1 VTVTNTETN
10 VAATTVTDGRGGYQ
24 IRYLA
29 AGTYDVQAQLE
40 GLQTV
45 VRKGIDVRVGS
56 TAAIDFKMDAG
67 AVSEVVTV
75 TASAP
80 IIDTTSGI
88 TGAVIDS
95 NQIQQLPLGDGT
107 AYMLTRLAP
116 GGPFDE
122 EQSLPPEIRAN
133 LEAAY
138 GLDQPVYVQFGRYV
152 QGLLH
157 GDFGPSFKFRD
168 FTVSELIADGLPV
181 SLAIGFAA
189 LLLALA
195 IGIPAGILAALTR
208 GGLADRLVMTLAV
221 AGISVPVF
229 VIAPLL
235 MLVFGIWLRWL
246 PVAGWVP
253 GRPADLILPVV
264 TLALPVIAYVARLT
278 RGSLLE
284 TLRATWIRAARARG
298 LPERTI
304 ILRHALPAALLPVVS
319 YFGPAAAAVLAGSLV
334 VETLF
339 GLPGMGRHLVQ
350 GALNRD
356 YTLVMGM
363 VIVYAALMIL
373 LNLLAD
379 LVYAW
384 LDPRIHLERRS

>member
-1 VTVTNTETN
+1 MSTLAFILRRLLTALPTLALI
-10 VAATTVTDGRGGYQ
+10 VAMSF
-24 IRYLA
+24 L
-29 AGTYDVQAQLE
+29 
-40 GLQTV
+40 
-45 VRKGIDVRVGS
+45 
-56 TAAIDFKMDAG
+56 
-67 AVSEVVTV
+67 
-75 TASAP
+75 
-80 IIDTTSGI
+80 
-88 TGAVIDS
+88 
-95 NQIQQLPLGDGT
+95 
-107 AYMLTRLAP
+107 LTRLAP

-122 EQSLPPEIRAN
+122 EQALAPEIRAN

-138 GLDQPVYVQFGRYV
+138 GLDQPIYVQFGRYAG
-152 QGLLH
+152 GLLR

-168 FTVSELIADGLPV
+168 FTVGELIADGLPV
-181 SLAIGFAA
+181 SLAIGIAA
-189 LLLALA
+189 LGLALA
-195 IGIPAGILAALTR
+195 IGVPAGILAALCR
-208 GGLADRLVMTLAV
+208 GRLTDRLLMTVAV

-246 PVAGWVP
+246 PVAGWIP
-253 GRPADLILPVV
+253 GRPADLVLPVV
-264 TLALPVIAYVARLT
+264 TLALPVVAYLARLI

-284 TLRATWIRAARARG
+284 VLRATWIRAARARG
-298 LPERTI
+298 LPERTV

-319 YFGPAAAAVLAGSLV
+319 YLGPAAAAVLAGSLV

-363 VIVYAALMIL
+363 VIVYASLMIL
-373 LNLLAD
+373 LNLVAD

-384 LDPRIHLERRS
+384 LDPRIREERQP

>member
-1 VTVTNTETN
+1 MRTFAFIV
-10 VAATTVTDGRGGYQ
+10 R
-24 IRYLA
+24 RLLA
-29 AGTYDVQAQLE
+29 A
-40 GLQTV
+40 
-45 VRKGIDVRVGS
+45 
-56 TAAIDFKMDAG
+56 
-67 AVSEVVTV
+67 
-75 TASAP
+75 
-80 IIDTTSGI
+80 
-88 TGAVIDS
+88 
-95 NQIQQLPLGDGT
+95 LPTL
-107 AYMLTRLAP
+107 ALIVALSFLLTRLAP

-122 EQSLPPEIRAN
+122 EQTLAPEIRAN

-138 GLDQPVYVQFGRYV
+138 GLDQPMHVQFGRYV
-152 QGLLH
+152 SGLLR

-168 FTVSELIADGLPV
+168 FTVGELIADGLPV
-181 SLAIGFAA
+181 SLTIGLAA
-189 LLLALA
+189 LGLALA
-195 IGIPAGILAALTR
+195 LGVPAGILAALSR
-208 GGLADRLVMTLAV
+208 GRLADRLVMTVAV

-246 PVAGWVP
+246 PVAGWIP
-253 GRPADLILPVV
+253 GRPTDLALPVV
-264 TLALPVIAYVARLT
+264 TLALPVVAYLARLT

-284 TLRATWIRAARARG
+284 VLRATWIRAAHARG
-298 LPERTI
+298 LPERTV

-319 YFGPAAAAVLAGSLV
+319 YLGPAAAAVLAGSLV

-363 VIVYAALMIL
+363 VIVYAGLMIL

-384 LDPRIHLERRS
+384 LDPRIRLERRP

>member
-1 VTVTNTETN
+1 MVCGPNFECIPEMSTI
-10 VAATTVTDGRGGYQ
+10 AFILRR
-24 IRYLA
+24 ILA
-29 AGTYDVQAQLE
+29 AVPTLALIVALSF
-40 GLQTV
+40 L
-45 VRKGIDVRVGS
+45 
-56 TAAIDFKMDAG
+56 
-67 AVSEVVTV
+67 
-75 TASAP
+75 
-80 IIDTTSGI
+80 
-88 TGAVIDS
+88 
-95 NQIQQLPLGDGT
+95 
-107 AYMLTRLAP
+107 LTRLAP

-122 EQSLPPEIRAN
+122 EQALPPEIRAN

-138 GLDQPVYVQFGRYV
+138 GLDQPVFVQFGRYV
-152 QGLLH
+152 SGLLR

-181 SLAIGFAA
+181 SLTLGLAA
-189 LLLALA
+189 LGLALA
-195 IGIPAGILAALTR
+195 IGVPAGIWAALSR
-208 GGLADRLVMTLAV
+208 GRSADRLVMAV
-221 AGISVPVF
+221 AIAGISIPVF

-235 MLVFGIWLRWL
+235 TLVFGIWLGWL
-246 PVAGWVP
+246 PVAGWMP
-253 GRPADLILPVV
+253 GRPADLVLPVL
-264 TLALPVIAYVARLT
+264 TLALPVIAYLARLT

-284 TLRATWIRAARARG
+284 VLRATWIRAARSRG
-298 LPERTI
+298 LSERTV

-319 YFGPAAAAVLAGSLV
+319 YLGPAAAAVLAGSLV

-379 LVYAW
+379 VVYAW
-384 LDPRIHLERRS
+384 LDPRIRQEPGT